1 MVTALSTGRLKQVMI
16 FKLHPVLKRVIK
28 SVLYVCQCNDEK
40 LIPFTKSRG
49 VGAPKEEENTGK
61 GILKL
66 WIVITRR
73 VGILAGSDWMKVEL
87 EVVDNE
93 RRRSVEHAIHLTVC
107 RNDGG
112 GIVLLFPC
120 KRAGLQSP
128 QSVAAAVYGHHATA
142 TPTTTLW
149 LSSVCTASPG
159 ALRNCLHGISM

>member
-1 MVTALSTGRLKQVMI
+1 
-16 FKLHPVLKRVIK
+16 
-28 SVLYVCQCNDEK
+28 
-40 LIPFTKSRG
+40 
-49 VGAPKEEENTGK
+49 
-61 GILKL
+61 
-66 WIVITRR
+66 
-73 VGILAGSDWMKVEL
+73 MKVEL

-159 ALRNCLHGISM
+159 ALRNWYQHVIHQSSSFSVQEVLGGEAVVGWWYHNDNTGESAKWQLLMM